1 MIARGFFFSL
11 LGVVI
16 LLVLPSTEVRS
27 EEDPFGSDWP
37 QGPGREETGYL
48 CGACHS
54 LRLVTQQG
62 LSRRDWDEALD
73 WMIEEQ
79 EMDPLEA
86 EKREVILT
94 YLARHFGVD
103 HRPDHVRAMP
113 GMPGKSSLR

>member
-1 MIARGFFFSL
+1 MTLRGSLVCL
-11 LGVVI
+11 LGLAA
-16 LLVLPSTEVRS
+16 LLAFPVPKATAED
-27 EEDPFGSDWP
+27 DPFGSDWP

-62 LSRRDWDEALD
+62 LSRGDWDETLD

-86 EKREVILT
+86 DEREVILA
-94 YLARHFGVD
+94 YLSQHFGID
-103 HRPDHVRAMP
+103 HRPDHVQAMP
-113 GMPGKSSLR
+113 GMQTDSSMR